1 MNEYSYDYRTVQGFI
16 LSAIFWGVIGLVIGL
31 LISVQM
37 WNVDFNFGEYFSY
50 GRLRTIHTN
59 VLAYGLGIGAE
70 FGIFY
75 YLTIRLTKRNLVLG
89 KLARFHLWLFNVGMV
104 LATFTLFIGMNQS
117 LEYAEFEWP
126 IDIAIVILWV
136 IFTIVILTNIFKRKE
151 EHMYVS
157 LWYIIATLIAVA
169 ILYIV
174 NNLHIPATLTKS
186 YHLFAGT
193 NSANVEWW
201 YGHNAVGFLFTTPI
215 LAMFYYFLPKAT
227 GLPLYSHRLSIISF
241 WSLIFAYLW
250 TGAHHLVY
258 TPLPDW
264 IQTLGIVFTL
274 FLIAPSWGSVI
285 NGYFTVDADWG
296 KMRTNYL
303 TKFFVLGITF
313 YGLQTIQGPSQ
324 GIRVISSLIH
334 YTDWVPG
341 HVHMGTM
348 GWVTMVICAS
358 VYVII
363 PHIYK
368 TKIFSEKVANIHFW
382 LVLVGQLMFSITM
395 WVTGIQQGAMWKMTN
410 ADGSLKYTF
419 METLVGNYPYWQMR
433 TVAGVI
439 FVVGM
444 LFFVYNVFM
453 TIRQGQTQAA
463 AAEAKAA

>member
-1 MNEYSYDYRTVQGFI
+1 MNEYQYDYQTVKGFI
-16 LSAIFWGVIGLVIGL
+16 VSCLFWGVVGLLIGL
-31 LISVQM
+31 LISMQM
-37 WNVDFNFGEYFSY
+37 WNADLNFGEYFSF
-50 GRLRTIHTN
+50 GRLRTVHTN

-75 YLTIRLTKRNLVLG
+75 YLVIRLTKRPLLFP
-89 KLARFHLWLFNVGMV
+89 KLARFHLWLFNIGIA
-104 LATFTLFIGMNQS
+104 LATWTLFMGYSQN

-126 IDIAIVILWV
+126 IDIAVVILWV
-136 IFTIVILTNIFKRKE
+136 IFAINVMGTIFKRKE
-151 EHMYVS
+151 EEMYIS
-157 LWYIIATLIAVA
+157 LWYIIATIVTVA

-174 NNLHIPATLTKS
+174 NNLSIPATLFKS
-186 YHLFAGT
+186 YHLFAGV

-215 LAMFYYFLPKAT
+215 LAMFYYFLPKST
-227 GLPLYSHRLSIISF
+227 GLPIYSHRLSIISF

-264 IQTLGIVFTL
+264 IQTLGIAFTL
-274 FLIAPSWGSVI
+274 FLIAPSWGSVV
-285 NGYFTVDADWG
+285 NGYFTVESDWSVM
-296 KMRTNYL
+296 KNKYL
-303 TKFFVLGITF
+303 TKFFIAGITF

-358 VYVII
+358 IYYII

-368 TKIFSEKVANIHFW
+368 TEIYSEKIANIHFW
-382 LVLVGQLMFSITM
+382 IVLIGQLMFSITM
-395 WVTGIQQGAMWKMTN
+395 WITGIQQGAMWKMTN
-410 ADGSLKYTF
+410 PDGSLKYTF
-419 METLVGNYPYWQMR
+419 IETDVANYPYDSWRDICNRYAFLPLQCIYDHTKR
-433 TVAGVI
+433 EERACS
-439 FVVGM
+439 
-444 LFFVYNVFM
+444 
-453 TIRQGQTQAA
+453 
-463 AAEAKAA
+463 

>member
-1 MNEYSYDYRTVQGFI
+1 MNEYQYDYRTVRGFVI
-16 LSAIFWGVIGLVIGL
+16 SAICWGVVGLLAGL

-37 WNVDFNFGEYFSY
+37 WNAGFNFGEFFSF
-50 GRLRTIHTN
+50 GRLRTFHTN

-70 FGIFY
+70 FGLFY
-75 YLTIRLTKRNLVLG
+75 YIVIRLTKRPLVMPR
-89 KLARFHLWLFNVGMV
+89 LARFHLWLFNIGVA
-104 LATFTLFIGMNQS
+104 LAGISLLAGMNQS

-126 IDIAIVILWV
+126 LDIAIVILWV
-136 IFTIVILTNIFKRKE
+136 LFAVNVLGTIFARKE
-151 EHMYVS
+151 KHLYVS
-157 LWYIIATLIAVA
+157 LWYIIATVITVA

-174 NNLHIPATLTKS
+174 NNLAIPATLTKS
-186 YHLFAGT
+186 YHLFAGV

-264 IQTLGIVFTL
+264 IQTLGIAFTI
-274 FLIAPSWGSVI
+274 FLIAPSWGSVV
-285 NGYFTVDADWG
+285 NGYFTVDADWS
-296 KMRTNYL
+296 KMKTNYL
-303 TKFFVLGITF
+303 TKFFIAGITF

-358 VYVII
+358 IYYML
-363 PHIYK
+363 PAMYK
-368 TKIFSEKVANIHFW
+368 TTIYSEKIANTHFW
-382 LVLVGQLMFSITM
+382 LVLVGQLMFSVTM
-395 WVTGIQQGAMWKMTN
+395 WITGIQQGAMWKMQA
-410 ADGSLKYTF
+410 ADGSLQYTF
-419 METLVGNYPYWQMR
+419 METLVRNYPYWQMR

-444 LFFVYNVFM
+444 LFFIYNVAM
-453 TIRQGQTQAA
+453 TMKKGSENLAKLQAA
-463 AAEAKAA
+463 

>member
-1 MNEYSYDYRTVQGFI
+1 
-16 LSAIFWGVIGLVIGL
+16 
-31 LISVQM
+31 M
-37 WNVDFNFGEYFSY
+37 WDANFNFGEYFSF

-136 IFTIVILTNIFKRKE
+136 IFTIVILANIFKRKE

-264 IQTLGIVFTL
+264 IQTLGIVFTI

-348 GWVTMVICAS
+348 GWVTMIICAS

-368 TKIFSEKVANIHFW
+368 TEIFSEKVANIHFW

-453 TIRQGQTQAA
+453 TIRKGQ
-463 AAEAKAA
+463 AKAALADVKAA